1 MTKYIS
7 SREQLHPFYKST
19 GILLLFSA
27 ITFWLSWFLMPDQ
40 GTNDTEHILHV
51 VSRSR
56 DSVYYSVI
64 IQVISSVTYI
74 PALFFLSTALQEYN
88 RITIAGCILLSVGA
102 MGMCMDAVF
111 HLVAYYSTAENIH
124 LQPAVISFMTSMQ
137 TKGIFFL
144 APLLLAFFAGTV
156 FLAAGLKKQAVIS
169 SAPLRIVLVAF
180 ITGFSGAVAVHKIPG
195 YGRPQLVLTILGLF
209 ALAQMAIAKEMIT
222 SRKSKACK

>member
-1 MTKYIS
+1 MSKHINDRQRS
-7 SREQLHPFYKST
+7 HSRFKSA

-51 VSRSR
+51 VRQSR

-74 PALFFLSTALQEYN
+74 PALFLLCTAL
-88 RITIAGCILLSVGA
+88 RVCKPVTLAGCILLSAGA

-111 HLVAYYSTAENIH
+111 HLVAYYSTGEDIH
-124 LQPAVISFMTSMQ
+124 LQPAVVGLMTSMQ

-144 APLLLAFFAGTV
+144 VPLLLAFFSGTLL
-156 FLAAGLKKQAVIS
+156 LAAGLKKQAIIS
-169 SAPLRIVLVAF
+169 STPIRIIWLAIVTALA
-180 ITGFSGAVAVHKIPG
+180 GAVVVRAILE
-195 YGRPQLVLTILGLF
+195 YGRPQLVLTVLGLF
-209 ALAQMAIAKEMIT
+209 ALAQAVIAKEIIAG
-222 SRKSKACK
+222 RRGEA